1 MNARAEPLLAVR
13 QLAVRHRVRRWLPF
27 APPRWLRAVDGV
39 NLNLRAGETVALV
52 GESGSGKTT
61 LARALLGLQPVSAG
75 SIRFDGRE
83 LAGLDRKA
91 WQPLRSAL
99 QMVFQDPQGSLNPR
113 MRVRD
118 IVAEPLQALRPQLG
132 AEERRQQAERML
144 ERVGLT
150 AELYDLRAKKLSG
163 GQCQR
168 VAIARAL
175 VCEPRLLI
183 CDEAVSALDLS
194 AQLEVLELLRDVQRQ
209 TGLAILFITH
219 DLGVVRR
226 FSDRVVVMYFGR
238 VMEQALTPVLF
249 DTPRHPYTKA
259 LLASMPGTDPGLRA
273 SLLREGPAPDV
284 SVPLSGC
291 LFTSRCP
298 MADAEC
304 LRRVPNTRSLRDG
317 AAVACLYIA
326 DDWVPPTRMA

>member
-1 MNARAEPLLAVR
+1 MSKAVIAVVDDDEGVRDSLAALFEARGHVVATFATAQAFLTRIADLDLGCVLLDVR
-13 QLAVRHRVRRWLPF
+13 LPDMGGLDVQQ
-27 APPRWLRAVDGV
+27 RLRDKG
-39 NLNLRAGETVALV
+39 LNVPVVIMTGYGDVAL
-52 GESGSGKTT
+52 
-61 LARALLGLQPVSAG
+61 
-75 SIRFDGRE
+75 
-83 LAGLDRKA
+83 
-91 WQPLRSAL
+91 
-99 QMVFQDPQGSLNPR
+99 
-113 MRVRD
+113 
-118 IVAEPLQALRPQLG
+118 
-132 AEERRQQAERML
+132 
-144 ERVGLT
+144 
-150 AELYDLRAKKLSG
+150 
-163 GQCQR
+163 
-168 VAIARAL
+168 
-175 VCEPRLLI
+175 
-183 CDEAVSALDLS
+183 AVSAMKAGARDFIEKPFQSEQIGKAVEEALGSQSS
-194 AQLEVLELLRDVQRQ
+194 AGRAADTRMAGPGIDVLTPRELEVLELLRDVQRQ